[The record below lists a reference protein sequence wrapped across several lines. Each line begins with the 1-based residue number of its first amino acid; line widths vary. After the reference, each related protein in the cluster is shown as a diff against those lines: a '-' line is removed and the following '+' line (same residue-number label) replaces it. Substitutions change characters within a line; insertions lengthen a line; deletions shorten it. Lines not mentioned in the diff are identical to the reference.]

1 MEPVL
6 VQQAEQLKDLIRILN
21 RKLRQ
26 YMTVQTVGCG
36 FTVPQLHLMQELI
49 QNPGI
54 SLGELSTKL
63 GLAKST
69 VSGIVDRLEKQGKV
83 IRKRNDQDR
92 RVVHIDLSPDIK
104 QFGEN
109 LSYMRTNYLTE
120 LLSSMTP
127 HEISGLIEGLEK
139 INHLMSLGTTEEETT
154 DLNFVE

>member
-21 RKLRQ
+21 RKFRQ
-26 YMTVQTVGCG
+26 YMTFQTVGSG
-36 FTVPQLHLMQELI
+36 FTVPQLHLMQELL

-92 RVVHIDLSPDIK
+92 RVVHIDLSPEIK
-104 QFGEN
+104 QFSEN

-120 LLSSMTP
+120 LLSAMTSQ
-127 HEISGLIEGLEK
+127 EITGLIEGLEK
-139 INHLMSLGTTEEETT
+139 INQLMSIETTEEETT
-154 DLNFVE
+154 DLDFVE